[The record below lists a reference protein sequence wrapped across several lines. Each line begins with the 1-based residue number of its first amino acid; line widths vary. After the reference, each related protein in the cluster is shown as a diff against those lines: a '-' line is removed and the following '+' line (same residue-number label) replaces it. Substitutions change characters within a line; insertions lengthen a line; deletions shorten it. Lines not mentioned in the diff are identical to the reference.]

1 VVSGFDDK
9 TTKKGGSGGDE
20 KTKKRKNDEF
30 RRGIARESLFLP
42 VARKEE
48 GNRGLFTYF

>member
-1 VVSGFDDK
+1 MVSGFDDK
-9 TTKKGGSGGDE
+9 TTKKVGSGGDE
-20 KTKKRKNDEF
+20 KEKNDEF
-30 RRGIARESLFLP
+30 RSGIARESLFLP